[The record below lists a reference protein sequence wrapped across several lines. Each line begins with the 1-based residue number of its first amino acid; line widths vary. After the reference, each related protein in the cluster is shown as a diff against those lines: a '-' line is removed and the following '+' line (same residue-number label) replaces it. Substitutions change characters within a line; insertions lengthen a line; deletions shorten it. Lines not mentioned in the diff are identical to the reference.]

1 MSVLRRWI
9 VRLTDIVRQ
18 DRRERELS
26 AEMESHLHLH
36 TDENVR
42 AGMNVRAARR
52 AALIRLGGVESV
64 KEQCREQRGL
74 PVLEHLLQDI
84 RYALR
89 SLWRQPGFA
98 AVALVT
104 LALGIGANSAIFSV
118 VHAVLLSPLPYG
130 DPDRLVQ
137 VVDLSYKGEFLAI
150 QQRSRTL
157 EVAAHGFDAQVTLT
171 GFDEPIRVDAT
182 QASANLFDVL
192 GRSALV
198 GRTFAPD
205 EDRPGADPVAI
216 LSHAFWRRQFDADPA
231 IVSRQITLD
240 GAAHIVIG
248 VMPADF
254 RVPWTASDVW
264 VPLMIDPA
272 DRVTLWSTGAPMIGR
287 LRPGATLELARNEIR
302 SFVPSLRASFPW
314 QMGDTYGATASVRAL
329 KEYVVG
335 PVRAML
341 MTLAAAVG
349 LVLIM
354 AGANVAN
361 LLLVRG
367 AARRTEL
374 GIRTALGAGRG
385 RLVRQ
390 LLTEAAVLTVLG
402 GALGLLLAA
411 VGVEFFGAWLPAD
424 IPRADEIRV
433 DGVVIG
439 FTLGL
444 SLMTGLV
451 FGMVP
456 AVRAFRTGA
465 GASAVVRNSSDG
477 TRDRRRLADVL
488 VATQVA
494 VAVLLVVGAALLAAS
509 FRYLVRVDPGFQ
521 PEQLISAD
529 VAPPV
534 FRYRDDPSRR
544 VFFDRVI
551 ERLAALPD
559 VRGVGVADRVPF
571 SGANYGSVFVVE
583 GRPHPGVQGGEWPWA
598 DIRAVISP
606 NYLRTLSVPI
616 VQGRGFT
623 DIDLDGAELVVLVS
637 ETLARSTWDADD
649 PVGQRIRFPGD
660 ETPWRTVVGVVA
672 DIRWNS
678 LRGEQPSALYIP
690 LAQGGTGPMSVLV
703 RVTSEASPAVANL
716 RSIVRSLDPDAT
728 VGVRAVDGLIADSV
742 AQPRVAVG
750 LTGAFAVL
758 GIVLGGVG
766 IYGVLALTVTQRRR
780 EIGIRMALGA
790 TGVRVVR
797 LVLQQ
802 GLTFVFVG
810 VGGGLLAAAILMPL
824 ASSQFYGVTAWDP
837 VTFTGVALF
846 FVGVAVVAS
855 CVPAR
860 RAIRVDPQVA
870 LRNE

>member
-1 MSVLRRWI
+1 MS
-9 VRLTDIVRQ
+9 
-18 DRRERELS
+18 
-26 AEMESHLHLH
+26 
-36 TDENVR
+36 
-42 AGMNVRAARR
+42 VRAARR
-52 AALIRLGGVESV
+52 AAVIRLGGVESV

-74 PVLEHLLQDI
+74 PVLEHLLQDV

-157 EVAAHGFDAQVTLT
+157 DVAAHGFDEQVTLS
-171 GFDEPIRVDAT
+171 GFDEPIRVHAT
-182 QASANLFDVL
+182 PASANLFDVL
-192 GRSALV
+192 GRTVAL
-198 GRTFAPD
+198 GRTFAPG
-205 EDRPGADPVAI
+205 EDRPGADPVAM

-231 IVSRQITLD
+231 VVGRQIRLD
-240 GAAHIVIG
+240 GVAHTVVG
-248 VMPADF
+248 VMPTDF

-287 LRPGATLELARNEIR
+287 LRRGATLEQASAEIR
-302 SFVPSLRASFPW
+302 SFIPSLRASFPW
-314 QMGDTYGATASVRAL
+314 QMPDTYGAMARVRSL
-329 KEYVVG
+329 KEHVVG
-335 PVRAML
+335 PAQAML
-341 MTLAAAVG
+341 VMLVAAVG

-374 GIRTALGAGRG
+374 GIRAALGAGRG

-411 VGVEFFGAWLPAD
+411 VGVELAAWLPAD
-424 IPRADEIRV
+424 MPRADEVRV

-444 SLMTGLV
+444 SLVTGLV
-451 FGMVP
+451 FGMFP
-456 AVRAFRTGA
+456 AVRAFRTGV
-465 GASAVVRNSSDG
+465 GASAVIRRSSAG
-477 TRDRRRLADVL
+477 TRDRRRVANVL

-494 VAVLLVVGAALLAAS
+494 VAVLLVVGAALLATS

-521 PEQLISAD
+521 SEQLVSAAI
-529 VAPPV
+529 APGV

-544 VFFDRVI
+544 LFFDRLI

-583 GRPHPGVQGGEWPWA
+583 GRPHPGVQGGDWPWV

-606 NYLRTLSVPI
+606 DYLRTLGVPM

-623 DIDLDGAELVVLVS
+623 DIDRDGAEPVVLLS
-637 ETLARSTWDADD
+637 ETLARSTWGTDD

-672 DIRWNS
+672 DVRWNS

-690 LAQGGTGPMSVLV
+690 LAQG
-703 RVTSEASPAVANL
+703 A
-716 RSIVRSLDPDAT
+716 LDRCRCWCA
-728 VGVRAVDGLIADSV
+728 
-742 AQPRVAVG
+742 
-750 LTGAFAVL
+750 
-758 GIVLGGVG
+758 
-766 IYGVLALTVTQRRR
+766 
-780 EIGIRMALGA
+780 
-790 TGVRVVR
+790 
-797 LVLQQ
+797 
-802 GLTFVFVG
+802 
-810 VGGGLLAAAILMPL
+810 
-824 ASSQFYGVTAWDP
+824 
-837 VTFTGVALF
+837 
-846 FVGVAVVAS
+846 
-855 CVPAR
+855 
-860 RAIRVDPQVA
+860 
-870 LRNE
+870 